1 MYIEK
6 TCSVNLNYSME
17 ICSNLTSGNY
27 SEIQAE
33 VHKHVSTLQSI
44 NGILQ
49 VCLSNFRVGEVTTG
63 LGFITS
69 HGLREYEVEKLRS
82 LPAVGWRTQFFHLIF
97 TQPMG
102 NDKSLPC
109 MCVLYM
115 AGARP
120 RTEDRVRPSS
130 DPPLH
135 SD

>member
-49 VCLSNFRVGEVTTG
+49 VCLSNFY
-63 LGFITS
+63 ITS
-69 HGLREYEVEKLRS
+69 IKEMIFNTLNVIYKEHGV
-82 LPAVGWRTQFFHLIF
+82 IF
-97 TQPMG
+97 
-102 NDKSLPC
+102 
-109 MCVLYM
+109 
-115 AGARP
+115 
-120 RTEDRVRPSS
+120 EI
-130 DPPLH
+130 
-135 SD
+135 